1 MSILAFNKAR
11 EGKPQKKG
19 VAILIALSLLT
30 SIFVGASRAN
40 ALDAVISISALP
52 GVTAPVTGATPVT
65 TITTTAEYS
74 GSLTWLPVVAT
85 TFLPGTVYTAT
96 ITLTPV
102 AGYTLTG
109 VTANFFTVA
118 GTSATNP
125 VDSGVITAVF
135 PATALGTALTP
146 TFGTYTPTATGFTVQ
161 ISNYNALFTWAGT
174 ATASGVVAISGTGLV
189 TVSGVAP
196 ATASVATITTTR
208 TGYTGGSAVSA
219 STTSKAVNSGPTGYL
234 TQTALLST
242 SSLSTIQL
250 MKSTTISTSGG
261 SGVGAISYATSTPLI
276 CSVTAAGVVTG
287 LAAGTCYVA
296 ATKAADAT
304 YFAATS
310 AFLAIVVSDSDA
322 AAIKAAEDAAAA
334 AKAAAEAVAKAA
346 AEAVA
351 KAAAEAAAAKYAA
364 DRINAIS
371 YKIASKTKSIRANLS
386 IDYAN
391 LIADFYLGTKSKSG
405 KWSYKK
411 FETVQLDDNGDVLVK
426 TVRIIKAGMVI
437 RVQVDGKT
445 IKAVTVK

>member
-11 EGKPQKKG
+11 ERKSHKKG
-19 VAILIALSLLT
+19 IAVLIAFSLLT
-30 SIFVGASRAN
+30 SIFVGASRAS

-65 TITTTAEYS
+65 TITATAEYS
-74 GSLTWLPVVAT
+74 GSVTWLPVVAT

-96 ITLTPV
+96 ITLTEV

-118 GTSATNP
+118 GASATNP

-135 PATALGTALTP
+135 PATALGAALTP

-161 ISNYNALFTWAGT
+161 ISNYDALFTWAGT

-234 TQTALLST
+234 TQTALLSI

-276 CSVTAAGVVTG
+276 CSVTATGVVTG

-322 AAIKAAEDAAAA
+322 AAIKAAEDASAA
-334 AKAAAEAVAKAA
+334 AKAA

-426 TVRIIKAGMVI
+426 TARIIKAGMVI